1 MLIHVSQRRYRL
13 AVYFSRFT
21 RLSYIEQA
29 RVEQNYTDWVLWRPF
44 WTAPI
49 RCWFPFQFSAL
60 LIPVICRR
68 VREARAWLA
77 HESACQAPLKLYI
90 RVQLS

>member
-1 MLIHVSQRRYRL
+1 MMMHVSQRRYWL

-49 RCWFPFQFSAL
+49 RCWF
-60 LIPVICRR
+60 R
-68 VREARAWLA
+68 
-77 HESACQAPLKLYI
+77 
-90 RVQLS
+90 